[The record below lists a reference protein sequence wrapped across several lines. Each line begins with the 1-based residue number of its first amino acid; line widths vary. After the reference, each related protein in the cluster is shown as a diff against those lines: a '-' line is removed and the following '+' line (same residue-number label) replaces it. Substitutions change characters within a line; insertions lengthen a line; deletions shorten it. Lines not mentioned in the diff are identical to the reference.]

1 MNKQFVWENYPDFVS
16 QNNSDFDKQFIEEN
30 NSDFNKQFVEENNPD
45 FDKQFVEEFLYIY
58 KSYHI

>member
-30 NSDFNKQFVEENNPD
+30 NSDFDKQFIEENNPSW
-45 FDKQFVEEFLYIY
+45 FW
-58 KSYHI
+58 